1 MMKEGRLLQVS
12 GYIFIINAMKKLS
25 ESIAA
30 GTMLIFL
37 FAACTSPVEP
47 PETTEKV
54 DDWQYDASRDVE
66 EDRAF
71 MTTGSMAPMAME
83 SVSAPAPGG
92 NIGFSVGG
100 AKDIGNFRE
109 NIENGYLPIP
119 SDITYEGL
127 FYEYF
132 FDTGQQEECTKL
144 FCPSFSTAVSSDPF
158 TNDEEYYLSV
168 GLNSGIKEADF
179 ERKKLNLVIVLDISG
194 SMGSPFSQYYYD
206 SFGNEI
212 ELDEEESSDATKMEI
227 ASKSVVALMDHLEDD
242 DHFGMVLFD
251 DSSYVAKPLSRVG
264 NTDMQAIKDHVLEI
278 HDRGGTNVEAGMEE
292 GTSLFDELEE
302 MDPNEYENRII
313 FITDAQP
320 NLGDTSRDGLE
331 SMTKDNAENGIYTTF
346 VGVGVDFNT
355 ELVELMTK
363 VRGANYHSVH
373 SEKQFK
379 ETMDDNFDFMVTPLV
394 FDLKLGLEADGYEI
408 EKVFGSPEAD
418 EATGE
423 IMYVNTLFPS
433 KSEGGEVRGGLVLL
447 KLKRPKRMEPS
458 RSKPAISIAAAKKDP
473 DEKEITFK
481 KSQKTIIDNTGIRKG
496 IVLTRLVNLY
506 KSWAIDGHRADRDN
520 PIRPL
525 PVDCGPIILMESG
538 SDEARHGIIIPEPP
552 FLPPCVVPTLGEWE
566 RQSVELDVSDHY
578 ARIFDEFTEYLSD
591 EMEILA
597 DEDLNQELELLE
609 ELSNQ

>member
-1 MMKEGRLLQVS
+1 MNEGHPLQVS
-12 GYIFIINAMKKLS
+12 GYIFIINAMNKIAQ
-25 ESIAA
+25 SIAT

-37 FAACTSPVEP
+37 FAACTPPVEP
-47 PETTEKV
+47 PQPTEKI
-54 DDWQYDASRDVE
+54 DDWQYDGSRDVE
-66 EDRAF
+66 EGRAF
-71 MTTGSMAPMAME
+71 MTTGSVAPMAME
-83 SVSAPAPGG
+83 SAAPAPGG

-119 SDITYEGL
+119 TDITYEGL
-127 FYEYF
+127 FYNYF
-132 FDTGQQEECTKL
+132 FDTGQQEECDKL

-158 TNDEEYYLSV
+158 TNEEEYYLSV
-168 GLNSGIKEADF
+168 GLNSGIKETDF

-278 HDRGGTNVEAGMEE
+278 HDRGGTNMEAGMKE
-292 GTSLFDELEE
+292 GTSLFEGLEE

-355 ELVELMTK
+355 ELIELMTK

-373 SEKQFK
+373 SEKQFN

-394 FDLKLGLEADGYEI
+394 FDLKLQLEADGYEI

-447 KLKRPKRMEPS
+447 KLKKTEDDGTLTLKTS
-458 RSKPAISIAAAKKDP
+458 YVERSGEEGSDQ
-473 DEKEITFK
+473 KEITFK
-481 KSQKTIIDNTGIRKG
+481 EESEDYYDNTGIRKG

-506 KSWAIDGHRADRDN
+506 KSWTIDGHRADHDI
-520 PIRPL
+520 PERPL

-538 SDEARHGIIIPEPP
+538 ADEARGMIIPEPP

-566 RQSVELDVSDHY
+566 RQSVELHVSNHY
-578 ARIFDEFTEYLSD
+578 ARIFDEFSEYFND

-609 ELSNQ
+609 ELAQEN